1 MSNSTV
7 YDLSNFDITNI
18 REKTVFYVD
27 TNIWYWL
34 TYADAEMAQYQGNY
48 ATKIY
53 DIYSSEQTM
62 LAGSKL
68 TYTEVANLVERQH
81 MQNNHISSR
90 DKKTFRQNEIARDLV
105 VNDIEISINQ
115 IENMTSKSTFIED
128 LNSVPAQGY
137 VDILRKT
144 VLDPTDALMSAFI
157 TNNEIIHIITDDVD
171 FYSVSGLKIYTYNSK
186 MIAKAE
192 AESNLG

>member
-157 TNNEIIHIITDDVD
+157 TNNEIIHIITDDID